1 MKNRSN
7 LGSYRYK
14 QRLVFCVQRE
24 NRNVALELEEMQ
36 MTDQNIGI
44 PSDSS
49 SCILPIPIRV
59 RVYARTVY
67 IICQLQLSPCVDM
80 PIAHTRICSQFD
92 VDAYMLTTSYCQLH
106 CKMPTGETRMAGG
119 RKNVYIKQTQCMRTY
134 MHTQEEGTRKERER
148 KKERGNNKSYQVLLN
163 YDSQIWNSD
172 KTKGSRVSKKELW
185 LYQLYSHRYVQLQ
198 LQTKPSQFKWT
209 GLADRIAKQSYIQL
223 LQCRQVHFICTQ
235 RW

>member
-14 QRLVFCVQRE
+14 QRLVFCVYRE

-80 PIAHTRICSQFD
+80 PIAHTRICS
-92 VDAYMLTTSYCQLH
+92 
-106 CKMPTGETRMAGG
+106 
-119 RKNVYIKQTQCMRTY
+119 
-134 MHTQEEGTRKERER
+134 
-148 KKERGNNKSYQVLLN
+148 
-163 YDSQIWNSD
+163 
-172 KTKGSRVSKKELW
+172 
-185 LYQLYSHRYVQLQ
+185 
-198 LQTKPSQFKWT
+198 
-209 GLADRIAKQSYIQL
+209 
-223 LQCRQVHFICTQ
+223 
-235 RW
+235 